1 MSYDQNITLTPNG
14 LNEML
19 RRKRLKSVIDQG
31 GGNMGL
37 NPQDEEIVSPPVV
50 RGNFLNDYNR
60 QPTVVD
66 TAGTIGNPYIT
77 QPNPIGLQPYEEQAI
92 IRNSQPKP
100 TIGNVIRD
108 YFNPPQPPPQP
119 GYEGMTPEQINAQPQ
134 PDSLSEYWKKPVIG
148 KIPRDQ
154 FVQMAGMIANAL
166 APNEWSGRLG
176 AALANNAGQMYQE
189 RMNREYNAPDN
200 AIKRRLE
207 EAQIKYYEEGGR
219 HGGRGV
225 PSSIA
230 EYQWYN
236 SLSPE
241 EQKNYETYKNIAVQN
256 SITPSVLGYKAATEM
271 AKKGQIDES
280 DIPMQ
285 ALNLSSPNTILGRD
299 AKSGLMVTMPVRGDQ
314 TLKQIPG
321 TEGLLPKQPLESDV
335 KFQREYL
342 SSKALLDTLVNKFK
356 EAEKYLSKNPSDRIF
371 GYPARIAA
379 IKLQTSPA
387 LASLEAAKEATLSK
401 IIRSLGETGQL
412 TDRDVERAKKAMP
425 SINDTEDV
433 RNEKFATLYTLTEE
447 VFNRGNRGFIP
458 MGDNTIQK
466 EETPPILNTKTIGN
480 KTYIM
485 KNGSWYEQ

>member
-19 RRKRLKSVIDQG
+19 RRKRLKSVIGQG

-50 RGNFLNDYNR
+50 RGNFLNDYN
-60 QPTVVD
+60 PTMDVSPPTRLTPD
-66 TAGTIGNPYIT
+66 TT
-77 QPNPIGLQPYEEQAI
+77 Q
-92 IRNSQPKP
+92 KP
-100 TIGNVIRD
+100 TIGNGIRD

-119 GYEGMTPEQINAQPQ
+119 GYEGMNPEQINAQPQ
-134 PDSLSEYWKKPVIG
+134 PDSLSEYWKRPIIG

-154 FVQMAGMIANAL
+154 FVQVAGMIANAL

-176 AALANNAGQMYQE
+176 ASLANNAGQMYQE

-200 AIKRRLE
+200 AIKRKLA
-207 EAQIKYYEEGGR
+207 EAQIKYYENPYGR
-219 HGGRGV
+219 HIPNDV
-225 PSSIA
+225 L
-230 EYQWYN
+230 EYQWYD

-241 EQKNYETYKNIAVQN
+241 DKKNYEVYKNIAVQN

-285 ALNLSSPNTILGRD
+285 ALSLSSPNTILGRD
-299 AKSGLMVTMPVRGDQ
+299 AKSGLMVTMPVRGEQ

-342 SSKALLDTLVNKFK
+342 SSKALLDTLKNKFK
-356 EAEKYLSKNPSDRIF
+356 ESEKYLPKTPADRFF
-371 GYPARIAA
+371 GYPARVGA
-379 IKLQTSPA
+379 IKLQTNPA

-401 IIRSLGETGQL
+401 IIRALGETGQL
-412 TDRDVERAKKAMP
+412 TDRDVERAKNAMP
-425 SINDTEDV
+425 TINDTEDV
-433 RNEKFATLYTLTEE
+433 RNEKFATLDTLMEE
-447 VFNRGNRGFIP
+447 VFNRGKRGFIP
-458 MGDNTIQK
+458 MGDSTTRE
-466 EETPPILNTKTIGN
+466 EETLNTKTIGN

-485 KNGSWYEQ
+485 KNGKWYEQ